1 MSEVRIGKEIEICHV
16 KNTGRC
22 RELLTPGASLY
33 LQKAESIKRK
43 TKYDLISVYKGNTL
57 INIDSLAPNKIVNEW
72 MEEGK
77 LFEKIDLIKPEY
89 KIGKSRFD
97 FYVESNGRKNII
109 EVKGVTLEENG
120 VALFPDAPTERGLK
134 HVTELSWLA
143 REGLNSYLFFAVQ
156 MKGVKYFTPNFE
168 THSAFGTA
176 LKQAKEWGVNILC
189 YDCIV
194 TPTEIKIDTP
204 VPIVL

>member
-72 MEEGK
+72 MEEGN